1 MEHGI
6 LEFMEEKILNNIENF
21 VLFLAIFQNKN
32 IKLLLHPLL
41 NLDPISRYEKWTCNR
56 KRKKSK
62 VTKCV
67 FLSSWIKKRRRK
79 KSWREIADNNRV
91 VPQDFAA
98 RFTNGRDFER
108 NESKP
113 RRVGEFT
120 ELLVSTGSK
129 FPTTGTRYRI
139 VGESRSTLFGEVRSS
154 VDAFASKKWSKPTFG
169 IPFPTPSPTILRTS
183 CLLKRENFSNAYSSA
198 LPETFL
204 PAVCHYLPWFAI
216 FTIPF
221 PRNRLSDRLIIR
233 TSIFCLPRYFA

>member
-1 MEHGI
+1 MS
-6 LEFMEEKILNNIENF
+6 F
-21 VLFLAIFQNKN
+21 
-32 IKLLLHPLL
+32 
-41 NLDPISRYEKWTCNR
+41 
-56 KRKKSK
+56 
-62 VTKCV
+62 
-67 FLSSWIKKRRRK
+67 SWIKKRRRK
-79 KSWREIADNNRV
+79 RSWREIADNNRV

-108 NESKP
+108 NESKS